1 MKTLTA
7 EKIHISF
14 AVDGLKVS
22 RTSGMDA
29 EWINISKAYTK
40 DDLPVDLSKIATT
53 EKIKKWKYLQEIAE
67 EISHGDNIKVGLLI
81 GANSTRAL
89 EPVQVIASRDGG
101 PHAMKM
107 ILVWHIVGPIACI
120 NTRNGPLTSNRIS
133 LLIIILQWRN
143 K

>member
-1 MKTLTA
+1 MKTLTG

-81 GANSTRAL
+81 AANSTRAL
-89 EPVQVIASRDGG
+89 EPVQVIASRDRG
-101 PHAMKM
+101 PHAMKT

-120 NTRNGPLTSNRIS
+120 NSRNGPLTSNRIP